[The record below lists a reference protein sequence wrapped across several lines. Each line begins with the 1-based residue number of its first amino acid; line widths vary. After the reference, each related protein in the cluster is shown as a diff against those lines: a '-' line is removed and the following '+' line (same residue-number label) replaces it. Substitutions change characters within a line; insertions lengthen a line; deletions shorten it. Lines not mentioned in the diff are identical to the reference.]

1 MIKAIDVNKNF
12 GINNVLKDVNLNI
25 EDGEILGIIG
35 QSGAGKSTLLR
46 CINGLE
52 KFNAGTI
59 EVMGKEIQSLND
71 KDMRSLRKEA
81 AMIFQHFSLL
91 ERKNVFDNIALP
103 MRCWKYK
110 EDVIREKVE
119 ELLKVVGLY
128 EKRFSKPRELSGGQK
143 QRVAIARALTLMPKI
158 LLCDEATSALDPN
171 TTKEIL
177 DLIREINERY
187 GITIVM
193 VTHEMEVIKQV
204 CHRVAIMNN
213 GIIEAVGKVEEIF
226 LSPQKKLKSLIS
238 DEEVVLEKGV
248 NLKIYFSKDYSRG
261 SVITEIAR
269 KLDIDISIVFGKL
282 EKFRDDVLG
291 SLIINIE
298 EKNFKAVA
306 KCLED
311 KEIPWEV
318 VGNE

>member
-1 MIKAIDVNKNF
+1 LIKAIDVNKNF

-25 EDGEILGIIG
+25 ENGEILGIIG

-71 KDMRSLRKEA
+71 KDMRSLRKEV

-177 DLIREINERY
+177 DLLREINERY

-213 GIIEAVGKVEEIF
+213 GVIEAVGKVEEIF
-226 LSPQKKLKSLIS
+226 LSPQKVLKSLIS

-248 NLKIYFSKDYSRG
+248 NLKIYFSKYYSRE

-269 KLDIDISIVFGKL
+269 KLDIDISIVFGRL

-291 SLIINIE
+291 SLIININ
-298 EKNFKAVA
+298 EKNFKAVT
-306 KCLED
+306 KYLED

>member
-1 MIKAIDVNKNF
+1 LIKAIDVNKNF

-25 EDGEILGIIG
+25 KSGEILGIIG

-52 KFNAGTI
+52 KFDLGTM
-59 EVMGKEIQSLND
+59 EVMGREILSLND
-71 KDMRSLRKEA
+71 KDMRSLRKEV

-91 ERKNVFDNIALP
+91 ERKNVFDNIAFP

-213 GIIEAVGKVEEIF
+213 GVIEAVGKVEEIF
-226 LSPQKKLKSLIS
+226 LSPQRMLKSLIS

-248 NLKIYFSKDYSRG
+248 NLKIYFSKYNSRK

-282 EKFRDDVLG
+282 EKFKDDVLG
-291 SLIINIE
+291 SLIINID

-311 KEIPWEV
+311 KEITWEV

>member
-1 MIKAIDVNKNF
+1 LIKAIDVNKNF

-25 EDGEILGIIG
+25 ENGEILGIIG

-71 KDMRSLRKEA
+71 KDMRSLRKEV

-143 QRVAIARALTLMPKI
+143 QRVAIARALALMPKI

-213 GIIEAVGKVEEIF
+213 GVIEAVGKVEEIF
-226 LSPQKKLKSLIS
+226 LSPQKVLKSLIS

-248 NLKIYFSKDYSRG
+248 NLKIYFSKYYSRE

-269 KLDIDISIVFGKL
+269 KLDIDISIVFGRL

-291 SLIINIE
+291 SLIININ
-298 EKNFKAVA
+298 EKNFKAVT
-306 KCLED
+306 KYLED

>member
-25 EDGEILGIIG
+25 ENGEILGIIG

-71 KDMRSLRKEA
+71 KDMRSLRKEV

-177 DLIREINERY
+177 DLLREINERY

-213 GIIEAVGKVEEIF
+213 GVIEAVGKVEEIF
-226 LSPQKKLKSLIS
+226 LSPQKVLKSLIS

-248 NLKIYFSKDYSRG
+248 NLKIYFSKYYSRE

-269 KLDIDISIVFGKL
+269 KLDIDISIVFGRL

-291 SLIINIE
+291 SLIININ
-298 EKNFKAVA
+298 EKNFKAVT
-306 KCLED
+306 KYLED